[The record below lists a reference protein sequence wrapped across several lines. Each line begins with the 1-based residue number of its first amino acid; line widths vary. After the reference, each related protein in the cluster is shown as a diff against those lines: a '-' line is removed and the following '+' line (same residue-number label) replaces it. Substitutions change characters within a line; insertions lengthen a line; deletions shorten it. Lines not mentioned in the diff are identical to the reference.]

1 MKTEIIF
8 RGFEGFEHLKTFIH
22 DTIEH
27 SVGKLDLGNVQAIKV
42 TVGTNH
48 SRRLGHPPSFSCEAV
63 MKTRKRTFFAKK
75 IDLNFQASVRK
86 CLRTLSKMFIDT
98 NRDARDKRRSINRHQ
113 SAYLFNQ
120 TDYKL
125 VA

>member
-8 RGFEGFEHLKTFIH
+8 RGFEGFDHLKTFVQ
-22 DTIEH
+22 DTVDHAI
-27 SVGKLDLGNVQAIKV
+27 GKLDLGNVQAIKV
-42 TVGTNH
+42 IVGTTH

-75 IDLNFQASVRK
+75 MDLDFQSAVRK
-86 CLRTLSKMFIDT
+86 CARTISKMFIDT
-98 NRDARDKRRSINRHQ
+98 NRNTRDRRRSIDRHQ

-120 TDYKL
+120 GDYTV